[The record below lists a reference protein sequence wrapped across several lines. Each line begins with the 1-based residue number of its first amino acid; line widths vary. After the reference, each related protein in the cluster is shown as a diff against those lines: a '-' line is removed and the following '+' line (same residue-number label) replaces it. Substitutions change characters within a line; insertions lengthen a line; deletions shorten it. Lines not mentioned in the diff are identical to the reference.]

1 MIRFYKVSIR
11 LALVCLL
18 LIAPGLQAQP
28 ASSELPTGGVIT
40 SGTGS
45 IATDGSAMTVTQNSD
60 QLWTTWD
67 SFNIGTDASVT
78 FDQPGRDS
86 VAFNTIVDQNPSQ
99 IFGSLSANGQVFLLN
114 TSGLVFGQTA
124 QVDVAGLVAS
134 SLDLAAA
141 DPANGDYSFANATD
155 SGLVSNLGTIT
166 TGRGGIVALLGSQVS
181 NEGTIRTPQGSTA
194 LLAGNEVTLDFA
206 GDGLIAYAVE
216 RGAVDAQAN
225 QGGLIQADGGLVVM
239 NAVAADELSSSVI
252 NHSGIIE
259 AQGMVEREGRIVLDG
274 DQVYLTGTLDVSSI
288 EGQGGT
294 ITVTGDVID
303 VQDAQLDASGAMG
316 GGEIYVGGGWQG
328 SDPDLRN
335 ATTVVVDEDVTVTA
349 DATTQ
354 GDGGT
359 VVFWSDES
367 TTFAGDI
374 SVRGGDSGGNGG
386 QVEVSGKHDLLY
398 TGYTDAR
405 APLGTTGDLLLD
417 PDTINIVDGG
427 TGAGAIDGATVYE
440 ADLEAQG
447 ANVTLSSTGNVTLG
461 DLTTDGVLAMQ
472 NNVGLSITAGS
483 DGSGSFSVQ
492 DTSDEIRL
500 SGSGAFYVRAGSTGS
515 GSVVSGK
522 ITTGTGKVTLWGADG
537 LTVGNTITT
546 SGGAVELWADS
557 DDAGGGLLTLNQ
569 SITTN
574 GGDVDLDAG
583 SNGVYVNADITT
595 GSGRLYFDRLG
606 TARNATYRLS
616 AALNCTGALDI
627 SQILQFGSGA
637 SITTDGTLTFQS
649 ASSMQNSGASLI
661 LTASAF
667 DFQQDITGNSGT
679 VTLKPYSTGTNVDI
693 GSAGTGD
700 MTISNANLARLSG
713 FSNVT
718 IGRLDGTGTTKV
730 VSDSTVAASD
740 TFTLQ
745 NATVNVTGG
754 TLANTSGDIAL
765 IGNVV
770 DVSKGVTANSGSGTI
785 TLQQLTAANTLTLG
799 ADIENAD
806 IANLNAATLVV
817 GA

>member
-483 DGSGSFSVQ
+483 DGSGSYYTT
-492 DTSDEIRL
+492 DTDDEIRL
-500 SGSGAFYVRAGSTGS
+500 TGTGELYIRAGNTGS
-515 GSVVSGK
+515 GSVTSGK

-546 SGGAVELWADS
+546 
-557 DDAGGGLLTLNQ
+557 
-569 SITTN
+569 N
-574 GGDVDLDAG
+574 GGDVELWGDSDNMG
-583 SNGVYVNADITT
+583 GGNAYPK
-595 GSGRLYFDRLG
+595 SEHHNY
-606 TARNATYRLS
+606 
-616 AALNCTGALDI
+616 
-627 SQILQFGSGA
+627 
-637 SITTDGTLTFQS
+637 
-649 ASSMQNSGASLI
+649 
-661 LTASAF
+661 
-667 DFQQDITGNSGT
+667 
-679 VTLKPYSTGTNVDI
+679 
-693 GSAGTGD
+693 
-700 MTISNANLARLSG
+700 
-713 FSNVT
+713 
-718 IGRLDGTGTTKV
+718 
-730 VSDSTVAASD
+730 
-740 TFTLQ
+740 
-745 NATVNVTGG
+745 GG
-754 TLANTSGDIAL
+754 GC
-765 IGNVV
+765 
-770 DVSKGVTANSGSGTI
+770 
-785 TLQQLTAANTLTLG
+785 
-799 ADIENAD
+799 
-806 IANLNAATLVV
+806 
-817 GA
+817 